1 MADNGLDDSGWRV
14 FQLALLELEDE
25 QLELAY
31 GQLLEELEVRRQ
43 QETSAMRLLF
53 SSMTAGELETARQVL
68 LAEQEARVEDLR
80 ILGLINAA
88 GASAGGQRNN
98 T

>member
-68 LAEQEARVEDLR
+68 LAEQEARVEYLR
-80 ILGLINAA
+80 ILGLILTLPA
-88 GASAGGQRNN
+88 
-98 T
+98 